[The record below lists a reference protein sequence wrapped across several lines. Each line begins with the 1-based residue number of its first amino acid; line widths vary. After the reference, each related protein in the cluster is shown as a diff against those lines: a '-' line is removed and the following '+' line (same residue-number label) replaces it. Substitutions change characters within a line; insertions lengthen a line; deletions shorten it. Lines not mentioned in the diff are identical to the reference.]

1 MSQSKGKVSKA
12 LLLFL
17 FQPFFGFLASLKN
30 LDSRAGK
37 FIFVAFATLW
47 GYSQS
52 FSYPPAD
59 VYRLGAAF
67 CQYGIYEFSTIVDLF
82 KEGNILDVYLLIINY
97 FVHLFSENA
106 KVFFA
111 LLGLFYGSVCYET
124 LSSLIKE
131 RRNGRSAT
139 LSHILFLMFAT
150 ASLANLSMPRYWTAA
165 WLATLVFIKT
175 TQGKKK
181 WGWLALLL
189 PFFHFSFV
197 PIAIVLIFITLLN
210 NTGNKLTNVLFASVS
225 IMFILSFLLNQSY
238 VARLIP
244 QEFFEENSKIASK
257 LGYVSNE
264 ALGIDVVKETSTYR
278 EANNIIT
285 GIFQFLMKIGSFI
298 LLLFFQLHRKYLKND
313 QKTDITY
320 FGVLIIAFVA
330 YYMSIIPGVG
340 WRYINVLWLMLYVLL
355 YRYYDIVGLV
365 YPNRIL
371 LLLYGINIYTIA
383 FMFYVTYRTVDLL
396 LFYAPLPFVI
406 THGIGFPP
414 VCFV

>member
-52 FSYPPAD
+52 FSYTPAD

-67 CQYGIYEFSTIVDLF
+67 CQYGIFEFSSIVDMF
-82 KEGNILDVYLLIINY
+82 KEGNILDVYLLFINY
-97 FVHLFSENA
+97 FVHLFSDNA

-111 LLGLFYGSVCYET
+111 LLGLIYGFVCYET

-131 RRNGRSAT
+131 RCNGQNNILT
-139 LSHILFLMFAT
+139 HILFLMFAT

-165 WLATLVFIKT
+165 WLATLVFLKT
-175 TQGKKK
+175 SQGKRK
-181 WGWLALLL
+181 WCWMALLL
-189 PFFHFSFV
+189 PFIHFSFV
-197 PIAIVLIFITLLN
+197 PIALALIIIAIISN
-210 NTGNKLTNVLFASVS
+210 VSNKPTSVLFICVSV
-225 IMFILSFLLNQSY
+225 MFVMSFLLNQSN

-244 QEFFEENSKIASK
+244 QEFIEENSKMASK

-264 ALGIDVVKETSTYR
+264 SMGIEVVKETSAYR
-278 EANNIIT
+278 EANNIVT
-285 GIFQFLMKIGSFI
+285 GVFQFLMKIGSFL
-298 LLLFFQLHRKYLKND
+298 LLLFIQLH
-313 QKTDITY
+313 QKCVENEKKLSNTY
-320 FGVLIIAFVA
+320 FGVLIIAFVV
-330 YYMSIIPGVG
+330 YFMSIIPEVG

-355 YRYYDIVGLV
+355 YRYYDIIGMM
-365 YPNRIL
+365 YPRRML
-371 LLLYGINIYTIA
+371 LLLYGMNIYTIA

-406 THGIGFPP
+406 IHGIGFPP
-414 VCFV
+414 VVFV

>member
-1 MSQSKGKVSKA
+1 MSQTKGKVSKA
-12 LLLFL
+12 LLVFL
-17 FQPFFGFLASLKN
+17 FQPFLGFLASLRN

-67 CQYGIYEFSTIVDLF
+67 CQYGIYEFFTIVDLF
-82 KEGNILDVYLLIINY
+82 REGNILDVYLLIINY
-97 FVHLFSENA
+97 CVHLFSENA

-111 LLGLFYGSVCYET
+111 LLGLIYGVVCYAT

-131 RRNGRSAT
+131 RRNGRSNT
-139 LSHILFLMFAT
+139 LSHILFLLFAT

-165 WLATLVFIKT
+165 WLAALIFLKT

-181 WGWLALLL
+181 WGWMALLL
-189 PFFHFSFV
+189 PFIHFSFV
-197 PIAIVLIFITLLN
+197 PVAVALIIIALFN
-210 NTGNKLTNVLFASVS
+210 KSGNKFNNVLFICVT
-225 IMFILSFLLNQSY
+225 IMFVLSFLLNQSN

-244 QEFFEENSKIASK
+244 REFIEDNSKMASK

-264 ALGIDVVKETSTYR
+264 TLGIEIIKDTSTYR
-278 EANNIIT
+278 EVNNIVT
-285 GIFQFLMKIGSFI
+285 SVFQFLMKIGSFI
-298 LLLFFQLHRKYLKND
+298 MLLFFRLHLKNNEKD
-313 QKTDITY
+313 NIIPITY
-320 FGVLIIAFVA
+320 FGVLVAAFVV
-330 YYMSIIPGVG
+330 YFMSIIPTVG
-340 WRYINVLWLMLYVLL
+340 WRYINVLWLMLFIML
-355 YRYYDIVGLV
+355 YRYYDIIGMV
-365 YPNRIL
+365 YPKRML
-371 LLLYGINIYTIA
+371 LVLYGMNIYTIA

-406 THGIGFPP
+406 IHGIGFPP
-414 VCFV
+414 VVFV

>member
-17 FQPFFGFLASLKN
+17 FQPFFGFLASLRN

-97 FVHLFSENA
+97 FVHLFSDNA

-111 LLGLFYGSVCYET
+111 LLGLIYGVVCYET

-131 RRNGRSAT
+131 RRNGHNRI

-165 WLATLVFIKT
+165 WLAALVFLKI
-175 TQGKKK
+175 TQGKRKC
-181 WGWLALLL
+181 GWLALLL
-189 PFFHFSFV
+189 PFIHFSFV
-197 PIAIVLIFITLLN
+197 PIALALIIIAVFGFLN
-210 NTGNKLTNVLFASVS
+210 NKPTSVLFICVAV
-225 IMFILSFLLNQSY
+225 MFVMSFLLNQSN

-244 QEFFEENSKIASK
+244 QEFIEENSKMASK

-264 ALGIDVVKETSTYR
+264 TLGIEVVKETSAYR
-278 EANNIIT
+278 EANSIVTNV
-285 GIFQFLMKIGSFI
+285 FQFLMKIGSF
-298 LLLFFQLHRKYLKND
+298 LMVFYFQLRRKNIEDNKKLSN
-313 QKTDITY
+313 TY
-320 FGVLIIAFVA
+320 FGVLVVAFVA
-330 YYMSIIPGVG
+330 YFMSIIPEVG
-340 WRYINVLWLMLYVLL
+340 WRYINVLWLVLYVLI
-355 YRYYDIVGLV
+355 YRYYDIMGMAR
-365 YPNRIL
+365 PGRWL
-371 LLLYGINIYTIA
+371 LALYGMNIYTIA
-383 FMFYVTYRTVDLL
+383 FMFYVTYRTVDLI

-406 THGIGFPP
+406 IRGIGFPP
-414 VCFV
+414 VYFV

>member
-1 MSQSKGKVSKA
+1 MSQIKGKVSRA
-12 LLLFL
+12 LLIFL
-17 FQPFFGFLASLKN
+17 FQPFFGFLASLRN

-67 CQYGIYEFSTIVDLF
+67 CQYGIFEFSTIVDLF
-82 KEGNILDVYLLIINY
+82 REGNILDVYLLLVNY

-111 LLGLFYGSVCYET
+111 VIGLIYGVICYET

-131 RRNGRSAT
+131 RSNSYNSN

-165 WLATLVFIKT
+165 WLAAFLFIKM
-175 TQGKKK
+175 TQGKRK
-181 WGWLALLL
+181 WGWMALLL
-189 PFFHFSFV
+189 PFIHFSFA
-197 PIAIVLIFITLLN
+197 PIAIALIIIALFSNLRGKSN
-210 NTGNKLTNVLFASVS
+210 SVLFICVTL
-225 IMFILSFLLNQSY
+225 MFALSFLLNQTN

-244 QEFFEENSKIASK
+244 EEFIEENSKIASK

-264 ALGIDVVKETSTYR
+264 TLGIEVVKETSAYR
-278 EANNIIT
+278 EANNIVT
-285 GIFQFLMKIGSFI
+285 NLFQFLMKTGSF
-298 LLLFFQLHRKYLKND
+298 LMVLYFQLRRKIIAND
-313 QKTDITY
+313 HKLTITY
-320 FGVLIIAFVA
+320 FGVLVIAFVA
-330 YYMSIIPGVG
+330 YFMSIIPGVG
-340 WRYINVLWLMLYVLL
+340 WRYINVLWLVLYVLL
-355 YRYYDIVGLV
+355 YRYFVVFGTV
-365 YPNRIL
+365 RSRNL
-371 LLLYGINIYTIA
+371 LWLLYGMNIYTIA

-406 THGIGFPP
+406 IHGIGFPP
-414 VCFV
+414 VHFV